1 MRHLLSTVT
10 VFAGFSLSLSAQE
23 ISFAEDFALAKDRAK
38 ALQSLIPGT
47 EDHFFYT
54 CLHRLNSQEYDRA
67 AELFSPWLKQ
77 HGQTPRLTELQFRHA
92 LLTHDRDPAKAY
104 DFLIRQYGFT
114 YNHQRQV
121 TGGSPNLP
129 TSLDSKLID
138 RLTLHQRSL
147 AERNLVNPYED
158 SALDWLAN
166 EPTIDRDFRR
176 NLLSRFKRP
185 DHPLLVKLIAA
196 DLADR
201 DPVPFGSIGIH
212 NNLTTAQLDE
222 LQKLRPELANL
233 SQFVSLRLI
242 RLQPGADENWRVD
255 PKKTL
260 AYFERLEAYVRTLAP
275 VHNGLKAH
283 VLFQRL
289 SLDRSQGQ
297 YDKQRFLDYLA
308 LPRGQG
314 YMAVKLLESVEQQR
328 FPASLDA
335 DYGPQTLLPPVRV
348 DEPLVRDYLKHFFI
362 EADSTREF
370 EPYILSNY
378 LRRLFAET
386 KIERGLGEPEKWAA
400 QLSPAEYA
408 ELKDRIDIDF
418 LPTNPTQF
426 GADDDVKLTLA
437 IKNVPTLIVN
447 VFEINTAAYYQAN
460 KKPIETNLNL
470 DGLVANARKVE
481 SSTDAPV
488 RRTERTFS
496 FPELKKPGVY
506 IVDFIG
512 SGKSSRALVRKGL
525 LRPLVRTSSAGHA
538 LTVVNESNQRVPT
551 ATIWLNGTEYSPDK
565 DGTIRIPFSS
575 SPGRQPIVVRNGD
588 FACIDYLDLQGEQY
602 SLSAGIHVDREALL
616 SQRLATVAVRPGLFL
631 NGKPV
636 TLSAIEEPK
645 LTLIATDRDGVATT
659 SEIRIEKLFE
669 DREST
674 HTFRVPPRL
683 ATLVIRFDANVK
695 SLITLQTVNLT
706 ASESIS
712 LNGIAATDRIEDIHL
727 ARFGNSYA
735 LELLGRT
742 GEIKPDRAVN
752 LSLKHRDFR
761 QPVNIS
767 LKTDAKGRVTL
778 GELIDIVAVTATC
791 PDGQTSHS
799 WSLPLDRC
807 TYRQVVH
814 VKSGDAVTLPYA
826 GSAKEPSRS
835 EFALFRVIGSSI
847 IDDLYSSIKVVPGA
861 VEIPG
866 LTPGDYDFALKR
878 TGETIRIR
886 VVEGPLQN
894 GYLLGSLRH
903 LEVNPLTPV
912 RIAAITPSDDNLVI
926 KLADATKYA
935 RVHVFASRYT
945 PGDAAFKRFARIR
958 DGELRGVMPGSN
970 ESSYLTG
977 RNIGDEYRYVLD
989 RRLQKPFAGNM
1000 LERPQ
1005 LLLNPWAIR
1014 PTESGEQVAQGGEAF
1029 GTTGAPKSAAPL
1041 TSPEAKMEAGARG
1054 GQPMPPGAFDE
1065 LDFLAEPTVTLL
1077 NLIPEADG
1085 TLTIRRAAFGSK
1097 AWVTVVAVDPLH
1109 TVVKTVGLPEGR
1121 AGTLDLRLTNGLD
1134 PAGHFTQQKRVSLLE
1149 AGKAFVIKD
1158 AAGSRF
1164 EAFDSLARLHALYS
1178 TLTKDPRL
1186 SEFAFILKWPTF
1198 KSEEKKS
1205 LYSKHACHELTF
1217 FIFHKDRP
1225 FFDEVIKPYL
1235 ANKKEKTFLDHY
1247 LLGNDLKPFAKPWE
1261 YHRLNAVE
1269 KILLGRV
1276 LPDEAARTARYLA
1289 DLQRLV
1295 PPNPTQDQM
1304 LFEFAVKGSD
1314 LRVENLLSLNPP
1326 TFGKPGEAGG
1336 GNLGG
1341 GGGGFAGGGLGAAPG
1356 GSGGMGSPPP
1366 APPVA
1371 AAMPGMP
1378 SGGGRPSR
1386 AAKGAMESK
1395 AKDGAMRRDAEALGR
1410 ELADK
1415 KNADETLKGDAL
1427 GEKEGRYFADDR
1439 KRLAESMLYRKVD
1452 PTSEWAENNYDK
1464 RRIQEQLA
1472 NVVVGNPFWID
1483 YANFKGDGPFLST
1496 NINRAGNSFTEAMF
1510 ALAVTGLPFEA
1521 AKHDTKFEGGGMTLT
1536 PGGPM
1541 IAFHEEVTPTGE
1553 AKATLPILVTQN
1565 VYKHGDRYRDEN
1577 GERLDKFVT
1586 DEFVAHTVYGMQV
1599 VVTNPS
1605 PSRQRLAVL
1614 VQIPIG
1620 AIPLAN
1626 ARPTKSILL
1635 DLEPYRTGT
1644 ADVLF
1649 YFPLPGDYK
1658 HFPVHVSRNEQLV
1671 ASAKPMTF
1679 RVVATATKADTTSWD
1694 YVSQSGTLDD
1704 VIAYLGRDNVHALN
1718 LERIAWRM
1726 GDVEAFDR
1734 ITTALAARHVY
1745 HPTLWSYALK
1755 HRRPEPAADLLKHL
1769 KPAVGGPLTSP
1780 LYVFDP
1786 VATHDF
1792 EHLEYRPLVNA
1803 RAHTLGK
1810 RRQIVNQAVAQH
1822 YQRFLNLL
1830 GYKATLSDDDKLA
1843 AAYHLLLQDRV
1854 DEAGALFAE
1863 VNVDRIAT
1871 RLQYDAFASYLAMSR
1886 EEFAAARA
1894 IAIRHVNHPID
1905 RWKKT
1910 FQTVIDV
1917 LDEAEG
1923 KGAQVADAEDR
1934 RLAQAKA
1941 AANVPSFTMTV
1952 EKQTIDL
1959 SYQNLDAVTV
1969 NYYPMD
1975 VELLF
1980 SRNPFVRQTVGDS
1993 VTIRPH
1999 KSMVVKLD
2007 ATKAKQTIALPDEFK
2022 SKNVLVEVV
2031 AAGKRQS
2038 LPSYANAMTVTV
2050 IEAFGQVKV
2059 VNTATGK
2066 PLAKVYVKTYVR
2078 TQNGQIK
2085 FHKDGY
2091 TDVRGRFDY
2100 ATVSTPERNGPAAF
2114 SVLVLSDD
2122 YGAVIREAAP
2132 PQP

>member
-1 MRHLLSTVT
+1 MRHILTTLVA
-10 VFAGFSLSLSAQE
+10 FASISPSLSAQE
-23 ISFAEDFALAKDRAK
+23 IGFAEDFALAKDRAK

-47 EDHFFYT
+47 EEHFFYT
-54 CLHRLNSQEYDRA
+54 CLHRLNSQEYDKA
-67 AELFSPWLKQ
+67 AELFVPWLKQ
-77 HGQTPRLTELQFRHA
+77 HGQTARLTELQFRHA

-104 DFLIRQYGFT
+104 DFLIRQYGFA
-114 YNHQRQV
+114 YNAQRQV

-129 TSLDSKLID
+129 TWLDAQLI
-138 RLTLHQRSL
+138 RRETLHQRSIS
-147 AERNLVNPYED
+147 ERNLINPYED
-158 SALDWLAN
+158 SAIDWLASEVIN
-166 EPTIDRDFRR
+166 DRDIRR
-176 NLLSRFKRP
+176 NLLTRFKRP
-185 DHPLLVKLIAA
+185 DHPNLVTLIAA

-201 DPVPFGSIGIH
+201 DPLPFGSIGIH
-212 NNLTTAQLDE
+212 NNLTTAQLDD
-222 LQKLRPELANL
+222 LVKVRPELA
-233 SQFVSLRLI
+233 SQGPFVSLRLI

-255 PKKTL
+255 PIKTL
-260 AYFERLEAYVRTLAP
+260 AYLERLEAYARTLAP
-275 VHNGLKAH
+275 VHNPLKAH
-283 VLFQRL
+283 VLYQRL
-289 SLDRSQGQ
+289 SLDRTRGL
-297 YDKQRFLDYLA
+297 YDKKRFLDYLA

-314 YMAVKLLESVEQQR
+314 YMAAKLLESAEQQR
-328 FPASLDA
+328 FPATLDA
-335 DYGPQTLLPPVRV
+335 DYGPQTLMPPVRA
-348 DEPLVRDYLKHFFI
+348 DEPLVREYLKHFFV
-362 EADSTREF
+362 EADSPREF
-370 EPYILSNY
+370 EPFIRSDY

-418 LPTNPTQF
+418 LPTNPTNF

-447 VFEINTAAYYQAN
+447 VFEVNTVAYYQAN
-460 KKPIETNLNL
+460 KKPIETSLNL

-506 IVDFIG
+506 VVDFIG

-538 LTVVNESNQRVPT
+538 LTVVNESNQPVPT
-551 ATIWLNGTEYSPDK
+551 ATVWLNGTEYPPEK

-588 FACIDYLDLQGEQY
+588 FACIEYLDLQGEQY
-602 SLSAGIHVDREALL
+602 TLAAGIHVDREALL

-636 TLSAIEEPK
+636 TLTAIEEPK
-645 LTLIATDRDGVATT
+645 LTLVATDRDGVATT
-659 SEIRIEKLFE
+659 SEVRIEKLFE

-683 ATLVIRFDANVK
+683 ARLAIRFDAKVK
-695 SLITLQTVNLT
+695 SLITLQTVNLS
-706 ASESIS
+706 ASETIS

-727 ARFGNSYA
+727 ARFGNNYA

-742 GEIKPDRAVN
+742 GETKPDRPVN

-761 QPVNIS
+761 QPVNVS
-767 LKTDAKGRVTL
+767 LKTDANGRVTL
-778 GELIDIVAVTATC
+778 GELVDIVAVTATC

-814 VKSGDAVTLPYA
+814 VKSGDAFVLPYA

-835 EFALFRVIGSSI
+835 EFALFRVIGTSI
-847 IDDLYSSIKVVPGA
+847 IDDLYSSIRVGNGG

-866 LTPGDYDFALKR
+866 LTPGDYDFILKR
-878 TGETIRIR
+878 TGETVRIR
-886 VVEGPLQN
+886 VVDGPVQN

-903 LEVNPLTPV
+903 LEVNPLKPV
-912 RIAAITPSDDNLVI
+912 RIAAITPTDENVVI
-926 KLADATKYA
+926 KLADASKYA
-935 RVHVFASRYT
+935 RVHVFATRYT
-945 PGDAAFKRFARIR
+945 PGDAAFNRFARIR

-1014 PTESGEQVAQGGEAF
+1014 QTESGEQLTQGGEDF
-1029 GTTGAPKSAAPL
+1029 GTTGSPKPAAKVA
-1041 TSPEAKMEAGARG
+1041 SPDAGMEAAARG
-1054 GQPMPPGAFDE
+1054 GQPVPAGAFDE

-1121 AGTLDLRLTNGLD
+1121 AGTLDLRLANGLD

-1149 AGKAFVIKD
+1149 AGKPFVIKD

-1164 EAFDSLARLHALYS
+1164 EAFDSLAKLHALYT
-1178 TLTKDPRL
+1178 TLNKDPRMG
-1186 SEFAFILKWPTF
+1186 EFAFILKWPSL
-1198 KSEEKKS
+1198 KPEEKRT

-1217 FIFHKDRP
+1217 FIFQKDRP
-1225 FFDEVIKPYL
+1225 YFDEVIKPYL

-1247 LLGNDLKPFAKPWE
+1247 LLGNDLQPFAKPWE

-1276 LPDEAARTARYLA
+1276 LPDEAAKTARYLA

-1295 PPNPTQDQM
+1295 APNPTQDQL

-1314 LRVENLLSLNPP
+1314 LQVENRPTLNQPS
-1326 TFGKPGEAGG
+1326 FGKPGAASG

-1341 GGGGFAGGGLGAAPG
+1341 GGGGFGGGGLVP
-1356 GSGGMGSPPP
+1356 GGMGGPPP
-1366 APPVA
+1366 APPMA
-1371 AAMPGMP
+1371 GEMPGMA
-1378 SGGGRPSR
+1378 GGGRPAR
-1386 AAKGAMESK
+1386 ASKGAMESK

-1410 ELADK
+1410 ESTIK
-1415 KNADETLKGDAL
+1415 KNASVPMKDEAL
-1427 GEKEGRYFADDR
+1427 AEKEGLFFGDDR
-1439 KRLAESMLYRKVD
+1439 KRLAESLLYRKVD

-1483 YANFKGDGPFLST
+1483 YANFRGAGPFLST
-1496 NINRAGNSFTEAMF
+1496 NVNRAGHSFTEAMF

-1521 AKHDTKFEGGGMTLT
+1521 ARHDTKFEGGAMTLT
-1536 PGGPM
+1536 PGGPI
-1541 IAFHEEVTPTGE
+1541 IAFHEEVTPAGD

-1565 VYKHGDRYRDEN
+1565 VYKNGDRYRDEN
-1577 GERLDKFVT
+1577 GEQLDKFVT

-1644 ADVLF
+1644 VDVLF
-1649 YFPLPGDYK
+1649 YFPLPGDYRQ
-1658 HFPVHVSRNEQLV
+1658 FPVHVSRNEQLV

-1679 RVVATATKADTTSWD
+1679 RVVASATKGDTTSWD
-1694 YVSQSGTLDD
+1694 YVSQSGTLDE
-1704 VIAYLGRDNVHALN
+1704 VIAYLGRENVHALN
-1718 LERIAWRM
+1718 LELIAWRM
-1726 GDVEAFDR
+1726 NDAEAFDR
-1734 ITTALAARHVY
+1734 ITAALAARHVY
-1745 HPTLWSYALK
+1745 QPTLWSYALK
-1755 HRRPEPAADLLKHL
+1755 HRRPVPTADLLKHL
-1769 KPAVGGPLTSP
+1769 KPAVGGALTSP
-1780 LYVFDP
+1780 LYVYDP
-1786 VATHDF
+1786 VATHDD

-1803 RAHTLGK
+1803 RAHALGK
-1810 RRQIVNQAVAQH
+1810 RRQIVNQAVAQR

-1830 GYKATLSDDDKLA
+1830 GYKAALSDDDKLA
-1843 AAYHLLLQDRV
+1843 AAYYLLLQDRV

-1863 VNVDRIAT
+1863 VNADRIAT
-1871 RLQYDAFASYLAMSR
+1871 KLQYDALASYLAMSR
-1886 EEFAAARA
+1886 EDFAAARA
-1894 IAIRHVNHPID
+1894 VAMKHLNHPVD
-1905 RWKKT
+1905 RWKNAFKS
-1910 FQTVIDV
+1910 VIDV

-1923 KGAQVADAEDR
+1923 KGAQAVDAEDR

-1980 SRNPFVRQTVGDS
+1980 SRNPFVRQTGGDS
-1993 VTIRPH
+1993 VTIKPH

-2007 ATKAKQTIALPDEFK
+2007 AAKAKLTIALPDEFK

-2078 TQNGQIK
+2078 TQDGQVK

-2100 ATVSTPERNGPAAF
+2100 ATVSTPERNGPASY
-2114 SVLVLSDD
+2114 SVLVLSDEF
-2122 YGAVIREAAP
+2122 GAVIREAAP
-2132 PQP
+2132 PQQ